1 MPARHGRRLVATSV
15 GTLQVDAAQQR
26 AEDGATSGVCADV
39 IGSTVSALTPRD
51 GSEVVEDQRCSH
63 NGANESSE
71 KNVQADVQAVYR
83 SLKREGMIS
92 LDPITVRDALLEHG
106 YTTRQSNGVVLA
118 LIGGENESDVALSAT
133 AKLQANTD
141 ERLQD
146 SNEFERNIG
155 SFESRENVAAIVCG
169 MRSHGMQASIQEKV
183 CKAMWNLAAKDA
195 DNKTLIVKQGA
206 IPLILAALDNHA
218 KHSGVVAQ
226 ASRALRSLAANAE
239 ELTVERLRGAMHHL
253 LRDVDGVIES
263 EANSPERVATCTSSL
278 NNSAVSAVSDAPAT
292 PQMNPKKFPAALPSP
307 WNESSTLDGQ
317 GHRGQSTHMDSIHL
331 SDMKTNESGATFM
344 SDKAWEN
351 QTASLQYTPHKS
363 FDTRVGEE
371 ERKASGNIKEEQ
383 GVTASEPESSNHV
396 ERMAK
401 RIAQVCK
408 RGVWQA
414 WRGDPNG
421 LDPIYAVS
429 QWQETQSLMIK
440 CGLVEV
446 LQLLLA
452 GVSADLGTQAQQYA
466 PDNNFRTRADG
477 TTTLNSRFS
486 RKHTGLAQKTL
497 GVLINLALHKE
508 GAECCRRAA
517 GLRTAVDALCALP
530 VADVARDAGRLLFL
544 LDDDLNPKLCL
555 AFSELLVS
563 GVPQPCEV
571 TCGRVYMSHA
581 FADEDLAR
589 DITTGLRTQ
598 GIQILTR
605 SAVGSARIAIKEAY
619 PSQAS
624 RGGEPFS
631 GEAKPAL
638 VDTEDTRVEVEVG
651 GVQLPAQGPVKDMR
665 KFGVGV
671 NSMYRAI
678 LQANVVVV
686 IMSKAYFES
695 YKCRLE
701 AAYLSNPQC
710 HTSVVLVDVLSQ
722 EGNGGEWQSEDWMN
736 LLKMK
741 ASSCLE
747 GRGPA
752 SVQKAI
758 AGIKGILH
766 ASGLSLD
773 SEWSAIKTKRRQSSP
788 PVQVGSDTL
797 HMLDRIASTARG
809 LGEGLQRSSFAHLG
823 QSTQEIMHGLQ
834 SLHDDLEVLKSGG
847 YDPVF
852 DKKGA
857 AADPDGRVC
866 SETAQSR
873 LSFHRDMYSDLQRTT
888 LPARPSSA
896 PSQRSRSTFGAQTAS
911 VSASTEVNGTMLV
924 GHNRGID
931 SPMMSRFSIMR
942 GASIGA
948 AFHNSAERF
957 ASPMI
962 MTKHDALQA
971 KSFELREARAGSTR
985 QTQLNAD
992 LLARTLRYSF
1002 SRNSE
1007 VSPSPKLTEYQASFR
1022 SRPPRPASAM
1032 SRLVPAGIARAG
1044 PGGEGA
1050 EQSGASLDRG
1060 WSKPAS
1066 TASALCH
1073 QGLWGGEGAVGLV
1086 HPRQGKDLVSPGH
1099 TRSRMA
1105 GRTARRDF
1113 RHADKDS
1120 LQSHPGVPRPNT
1132 SRQSARTLLDFASH
1146 PLAGSVRACHPASFR
1161 QRRTPPPSAASRSD
1175 HHFSVNHAA

>member
-1 MPARHGRRLVATSV
+1 MPARHGRRLVATFV

-26 AEDGATSGVCADV
+26 AEDGATSGVCANV

-51 GSEVVEDQRCSH
+51 GSEVVEDQLSSG
-63 NGANESSE
+63 NGANEPSE
-71 KNVQADVQAVYR
+71 RDVRADVQAVYR
-83 SLKREGMIS
+83 SLKRWGMIS
-92 LDPITVRDALLEHG
+92 IDPITVRDALLQHG
-106 YTTRQSNGVVLA
+106 YTTRQSNETVLA

-133 AKLQANTD
+133 AKLKANTE

-155 SFESRENVAAIVCG
+155 SFESHENVAAIVRG
-169 MRSHGMQASIQEKV
+169 MRSHGMHASIQEKA
-183 CKAMWNLAAKDA
+183 CRAMWNIAAKNA

-218 KHSGVVAQ
+218 RHSGVVAQ

-253 LRDVDGVIES
+253 LRDVDGAIES
-263 EANSPERVATCTSSL
+263 EANSPERAATCTSSL

-292 PQMNPKKFPAALPSP
+292 PQMNPKQFPAALPSP
-307 WNESSTLDGQ
+307 WNEGSTLDGQ

-331 SDMKTNESGATFM
+331 SDMKTNESIATFM

-351 QTASLQYTPHKS
+351 QTTSLQYTPHKS
-363 FDTRVGEE
+363 LDTRVEE
-371 ERKASGNIKEEQ
+371 EGTANGNITEEQ
-383 GVTASEPESSNHV
+383 GVTASKPESSDHV
-396 ERMAK
+396 EQMAK

-408 RGVWQA
+408 QGVWQA
-414 WRGDPNG
+414 WRGDPSG

-446 LQLLLA
+446 LQCLLA

-466 PDNNFRTRADG
+466 PGNNFRTGADG
-477 TTTLNSRFS
+477 TSAMHSHFS

-508 GAECCRRAA
+508 GAECCRRTA
-517 GLRTAVDALCALP
+517 GLRTTVDALCALP

-544 LDDDLNPKLCL
+544 LEDCLNRNLCL

-563 GVPQPCEV
+563 GVRQPCEV
-571 TCGRVYMSHA
+571 MCGRVYMSYA
-581 FADEDLAR
+581 FADEDVAR
-589 DITTGLRTQ
+589 EIATGLRTQ

-605 SAVGSARIAIKEAY
+605 SAVGSARIAIEEAC
-619 PSQAS
+619 PFQAS
-624 RGGEPFS
+624 RGGEPIS
-631 GEAKPAL
+631 IEAKPAL
-638 VDTEDTRVEVEVG
+638 VDAEKTRVDVKVG
-651 GVQLPAQGPVKDMR
+651 GVQLPADGPVKDIR
-665 KFGVGV
+665 KFGDGV
-671 NSMYRAI
+671 NSMCRAI
-678 LQANVVVV
+678 LQANLVVV
-686 IMSKAYFES
+686 IMSMAYFES

-710 HTSVVLVDVLSQ
+710 HTSVVLVDVLPQ
-722 EGNGGEWQSEDWMN
+722 EGNGVEWQSEDWMN

-741 ASSCLE
+741 ASRCLE

-752 SVQKAI
+752 CVRKAI
-758 AGIKGILH
+758 AGIKGILY

-773 SEWSAIKTKRRQSSP
+773 SEWSAIKTKRRQNSP
-788 PVQVGSDTL
+788 PVQVGGDTL

-809 LGEGLQRSSFAHLG
+809 LGEGLQRSTFAHLG
-823 QSTQEIMHGLQ
+823 QSTQEIIHGLQ

-852 DKKGA
+852 EKNWA
-857 AADPDGRVC
+857 TVDPDGRVC

-873 LSFHRDMYSDLQRTT
+873 LPFHRDTYSDMQRTT
-888 LPARPSSA
+888 LSARPSSA

-911 VSASTEVNGTMLV
+911 TEVNGTMLV
-924 GHNRGID
+924 GQNRGID
-931 SPMMSRFSIMR
+931 SSIMSKFSIMR

-957 ASPMI
+957 ALPMT

-1002 SRNSE
+1002 ARNSE
-1007 VSPSPKLTEYQASFR
+1007 VFPSPKRTEYQASFR
-1022 SRPPRPASAM
+1022 SRPPRPTSAM
-1032 SRLVPAGIARAG
+1032 SRLVSAGIARA
-1044 PGGEGA
+1044 GGEGA
-1050 EQSGASLDRG
+1050 EQSGASLERG
-1060 WSKPAS
+1060 RSKPAS
-1066 TASALCH
+1066 TASTLSH
-1073 QGLWGGEGAVGLV
+1073 QGLWGGEGVVGWA
-1086 HPRQGKDLVSPGH
+1086 HPRQGKDLVCPGR

-1105 GRTARRDF
+1105 GRTVRSDF
-1113 RHADKDS
+1113 SHAVKGS
-1120 LQSHPGVPRPNT
+1120 LPSHPCVPRSMT
-1132 SRQSARTLLDFASH
+1132 SRQSARTLLAFASH
-1146 PLAGSVRACHPASFR
+1146 PLAGSVRAVHPASFWK
-1161 QRRTPPPSAASRSD
+1161 RRTPPPSAASRSD
-1175 HHFSVNHAA
+1175 HHLSENQAA